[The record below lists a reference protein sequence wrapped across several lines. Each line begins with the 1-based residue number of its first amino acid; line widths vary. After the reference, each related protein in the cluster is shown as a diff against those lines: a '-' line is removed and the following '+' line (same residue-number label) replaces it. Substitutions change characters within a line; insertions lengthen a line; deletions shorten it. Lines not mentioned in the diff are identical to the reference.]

1 MLNFIAA
8 LLAAFAF
15 SSTAHADA
23 FSNEDAACTGICQVH
38 DAAPVGKTPASAK
51 SPARTSASRRVI
63 RATHGA

>member
-15 SSTAHADA
+15 SSNAHADA

-38 DAAPVGKTPASAK
+38 DAAPAGRPPTSAK
-51 SPARTSASRRVI
+51 APARTSASRRVI
-63 RATHGA
+63 RATPGA